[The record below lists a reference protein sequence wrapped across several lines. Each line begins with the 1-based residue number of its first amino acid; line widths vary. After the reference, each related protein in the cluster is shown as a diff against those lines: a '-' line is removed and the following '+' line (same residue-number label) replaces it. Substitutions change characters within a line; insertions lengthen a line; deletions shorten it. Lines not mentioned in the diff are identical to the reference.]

1 MKMRPEHWRLTI
13 PLRLR
18 SLFHRAQVD
27 QELDDELRDH
37 LDRKTEE
44 YMTQGLTHEEARRRA
59 QLDLSGVEQTK
70 EQCRAER
77 RVHWIQ
83 DLIQDLHFA
92 LRMLRKSPAFTCI
105 LVLNLALGIGANTAI
120 FSVIDGVLLAP
131 LPYKDPQQLVAMQPN
146 DAMMNLIDIE
156 RQIRTFSEGGAI
168 NVDEMDYT
176 SGAEPVQ
183 VRAGYISA
191 GFLETLGVAP
201 MLGRIISADED
212 VKGGRRV
219 VDVSY
224 SFWQNFLD
232 GDAHAIGKAVRL
244 GGYDYTVIGVM
255 PADFVLPREHA
266 DVFVSLQAAY
276 PGAASSR
283 DVHFMHGYWRL
294 KPGATL
300 AQAQAEM
307 LAIDRR
313 LSEQYPDTE
322 RDRRTTLVPLG
333 EMITGNVRPALLIL
347 FGAVGF
353 VLLIACA
360 NFAGLL
366 VARAVSRR
374 QELLIR
380 TALGAGKVRL
390 IRQAL
395 TESVVLSLA
404 GGLAGLL
411 LARWGTAMLLSLK
424 PVALARFT
432 HISIDA
438 RVLVFVLG
446 ISLLT
451 GIVFGIAPA
460 WYMARAEFAESMK
473 EGGRTASAGR
483 SGHRLRSVLVT
494 AEFALALILLVGAGL
509 LLKTFSRLRSVNPGF
524 NPQHITTVYLQLPLR
539 RYKEIP
545 RQTQFRRQLLEGL
558 NSLSGVEAA
567 MITDIP
573 FGGNYVGHT
582 VVVDGRPP
590 LPVGSEPDAQTVSV
604 MGDYF
609 RVMQIPVRAG
619 RAFTEMDR
627 EGQPLVAVVNEQF
640 VKQFFPHEDPLGARI
655 DWARSDPPRKWMT
668 IVGVVS
674 DVRHLGLTE
683 PQDPAVY
690 TPFSQ
695 SDEIWRHFMTIAIRS
710 SRPAGDL
717 ASEVKRQVW
726 KIDRQIPVSLVQSMD
741 ELMAE
746 SLAQQRFNM
755 WLLGLFAALA
765 LVLAGVG
772 IYGLMSYAVSQRTH
786 EIGIRVAIGAQ
797 RRDVLS
803 LVVAE
808 GTKLALLGM
817 VTGIAFALV
826 LTRFMTSLLFEVAP
840 SDPTTFFDVALLL
853 IFTGLLACYIPAR
866 RAMRVDPMVAL
877 RCE

>member
-1 MKMRPEHWRLTI
+1 MLRTI
-13 PLRLR
+13 RSGLR
-18 SLFHRAQVD
+18 SLFQKEQVD
-27 QELDDELRDH
+27 RELDEELCAYQEMAAEEKMKDGMS
-37 LDRKTEE
+37 RK
-44 YMTQGLTHEEARRRA
+44 EALRA
-59 QLDLSGVEQTK
+59 VRLERGSLEVSKEVIRSGGWESFVET
-70 EQCRAER
+70 C
-77 RVHWIQ
+77 WQ
-83 DLIQDLHFA
+83 DLRYGA
-92 LRMLRKSPAFTCI
+92 RTLRKSPGFTI
-105 LVLNLALGIGANTAI
+105 VAVLTLALGIGANTAI

-131 LPYKDPQQLVAMQPN
+131 LPYKNPQQLVAMQQN
-146 DAMMNLIDIE
+146 DALMNLIDVE
-156 RQIRTFSEGGAI
+156 RQNQTFSQGGAI
-168 NVDEMDYT
+168 NVDKIDYT

-183 VRAGYISA
+183 VRIGYVNA

-201 MLGRIISADED
+201 VLGRIISAEED
-212 VKGGRRV
+212 VNGARRV

-224 SFWQNFLD
+224 SFWQNFLA
-232 GDAHAIGKAVRL
+232 GDPHALGKTVRL

-255 PADFVLPREHA
+255 PADFALPREHA
-266 DVFVSLQAAY
+266 DIFVSLQVAD
-276 PGAASSR
+276 PGAASQR
-283 DVHFMHGYWRL
+283 GVHFMHSYWRL

-322 RDRRTTLVPLG
+322 RDRRKTLLPLR
-333 EMITGNVRPALLIL
+333 EMVTGNVRPALLIL

-374 QELLIR
+374 QELVIR

-395 TESVVLSLA
+395 TESVVLSLT
-404 GGLAGLL
+404 GGFAGLF
-411 LARWGTAMLLSLK
+411 LARWSTAVLLSLK
-424 PVALARFT
+424 PAALARFT
-432 HISIDA
+432 SISIDA
-438 RVLVFVLG
+438 RVLAFALG
-446 ISLLT
+446 VSLLT

-460 WYMARAEFAESMK
+460 WSVARANFAKSIK
-473 EGGRTASAGR
+473 EGGRTTTAGR
-483 SGHRLRSVLVT
+483 SGHLLRSILVA
-494 AEFALALILLVGAGL
+494 AEFALALVLLVGAGL
-509 LLKTFSRLRSVNPGF
+509 LLKAFSRLRSVNPGF
-524 NPQHITTVYLQLPLR
+524 NPQNITTMYMQLPLT

-545 RQTQFRRQLLEGL
+545 RQTQFRRQLLAGL
-558 NSLSGVEAA
+558 NSLPGVEAA

-573 FGGNYVGHT
+573 FGGNDVDHA
-582 VVVDGRPP
+582 VVIDGRPP
-590 LPVGSEPDAQTVSV
+590 LPVGSEPDVQTVSV

-619 RAFTEMDR
+619 RTFTEMDR

-640 VKQFFPHEDPLGARI
+640 VKQFFPHENPLGARI
-655 DWARSDPPRKWMT
+655 DWARSNPPRNWMT

-674 DVRHLGLTE
+674 DVRHLDLSQ

-695 SDEIWRHFMTIAIRS
+695 SDESWRHFMTLAIRS
-710 SRPAGDL
+710 SRPTGDL
-717 ASEVKRQVW
+717 AAERKRETW
-726 KIDRQIPVSLVQSMD
+726 NIDRQITGSLVQSMD
-741 ELMAE
+741 ELMAV

-755 WLLGLFAALA
+755 SLLGLFAALA
-765 LVLAGVG
+765 LVLAAVG
-772 IYGLMSYAVSQRTH
+772 IYGLMSYAVTQRTH

-797 RRDVLS
+797 RRDVLG

-808 GTKLALLGM
+808 GTKLALLGI
-817 VTGIAFALV
+817 VVGVAFALV

-840 SDPTTFFDVALLL
+840 TDPTTFFGVALLL
-853 IFTGLLACYIPAR
+853 ALTGLLACYIPAR
-866 RAMRVDPMVAL
+866 RAVRVDPMVAL
-877 RCE
+877 RYE

>member
-1 MKMRPEHWRLTI
+1 MRPEHWLFTI

-18 SLFHRAQVD
+18 SLFRRAQVD

-37 LDRKTEE
+37 LERKTEE
-44 YMTQGLTHEEARRRA
+44 YMAQGLTQGEARRRA
-59 QLDLSGVEQTK
+59 QLDLGGVEQTK
-70 EQCRAER
+70 EKCRDAR
-77 RVHWIQ
+77 RVNWIQ
-83 DLIQDLHFA
+83 DLIQDLRFA
-92 LRMLRKSPAFTCI
+92 LRMLRKSPGFTSVV
-105 LVLNLALGIGANTAI
+105 VLTLALGIGANTAI
-120 FSVIDGVLLAP
+120 FSVIDGVLLTP
-131 LPYKDPQQLVAMQPN
+131 LPYKNPQQLVAMKPN
-146 DAMMNLIDIE
+146 DALMNLIDVE
-156 RQIRTFSEGGAI
+156 RQAQTFSQGGAI
-168 NVDEMDYT
+168 NVDEVDYT
-176 SGAEPVQ
+176 SGAQPVQ
-183 VRAGYISA
+183 VRAGSVNA

-201 MLGRIISADED
+201 MLGRIISPDED
-212 VKGGRRV
+212 VKGARRV

-232 GDAHAIGKAVRL
+232 GDPHALGKTLRL
-244 GGYDYTVIGVM
+244 GGYDYTLIGVM

-266 DVFVSLQAAY
+266 DIFVSLQVAD
-276 PGAASSR
+276 PGAASQR
-283 DVHFMHGYWRL
+283 GVHFMHSYWRL

-307 LAIDRR
+307 LAVDRR

-322 RDRRTTLVPLG
+322 RDRGETLVALR
-333 EMITGNVRPALLIL
+333 EMVTGNVRPALLIL

-366 VARAVSRR
+366 VARAASRR
-374 QELLIR
+374 QEMVIR
-380 TALGAGKVRL
+380 TALGAEKFRL

-395 TESVVLSLA
+395 TESVVLSLT

-411 LARWGTAMLLSLK
+411 LARWGTALLLSLK
-424 PVALARFT
+424 PAALARFSS
-432 HISIDA
+432 ISIDV
-438 RVLVFVLG
+438 RVLAFVLG

-460 WYMARAEFAESMK
+460 WCMARADFAQSMK
-473 EGGRTASAGR
+473 EGGRTATAGR
-483 SGHRLRSVLVT
+483 SGHLLRSVLVT
-494 AEFALALILLVGAGL
+494 AEFALALILLVGSGL

-524 NPQHITTVYLQLPLR
+524 NPQNITTIYMQLPLT

-545 RQTQFRRQLLEGL
+545 RQTQFRRQLLAGL
-558 NSLSGVEAA
+558 NSLPGVKAA

-573 FGGNYVGHT
+573 FGGNYVGHA
-582 VVVDGRPP
+582 VVIDGRPP

-609 RVMQIPVRAG
+609 HVMQIPVRAG
-619 RAFTEMDR
+619 RIFTEMDR
-627 EGQPLVAVVNEQF
+627 EGQPLVVVVNEQF
-640 VKQFFPHEDPLGARI
+640 VKQFFPHENPLGARI

-674 DVRHLGLTE
+674 DVRHLDLSQ

-695 SDEIWRHFMTIAIRS
+695 SHEVWRHFMTLAIRS
-710 SRPAGDL
+710 SRPTGDL
-717 ASEVKRQVW
+717 AADVKREVW
-726 KIDRQIPVSLVQSMD
+726 NIDRQIPVSLVQSMD
-741 ELMAE
+741 ERMAD

-765 LVLAGVG
+765 LILAAIG

-797 RRDVLS
+797 RRDVLG

-808 GTKLALLGM
+808 GTKLALF
-817 VTGIAFALV
+817 GIVVGVVFALI

-840 SDPTTFFDVALLL
+840 TDPLTFFGVALLL
-853 IFTGLLACYIPAR
+853 ALTGLLACYIPAR

-877 RCE
+877 RYE